1 MPPVDAPHDA
11 ALATRLFELINAA
24 WTTRAIAVAAEL
36 RLAEALRDGP
46 RDAASLAQA
55 AGCDADALQRLLR
68 GLCSIG
74 LCDEHD
80 SGRFAITPLGA
91 LLAEDAPQSLRSWA
105 LQFGRQLWPAWA
117 GLDAS
122 VRTGKG
128 LRERT
133 GLAHGFA
140 HLESDATVAAV
151 FNRAMVEITRIVAA
165 DAVRKV
171 QLPHDA
177 GMLVDVGGGHGELLA
192 AFLHRWPAA
201 RGVSLDLAHAQS
213 GALQLFATQGLGERA
228 GFIVGDFFAEVP
240 AADVLLMKAI
250 LHDWDDA
257 HCALIL
263 CNCRRALPAGGRLLV
278 IDRVLPARLRDEPHH
293 RSLARSDLTM
303 LVGVGGRERTEA
315 QFRKLFKGSGFAIES
330 IEPLALDLS
339 LLDCRPV

>member
-1 MPPVDAPHDA
+1 MDAPHDA

-46 RDAASLAQA
+46 RDAASLALA
-55 AGCDADALQRLLR
+55 AGCDGDALHRLLR

-80 SGRFAITPLGA
+80 DGRFAITPCGA
-91 LLAEDAPQSLRSWA
+91 LLVEDAPQSLRSWA

-140 HLESDATVAAV
+140 HLERDADAAAV
-151 FNRAMVEITRIVAA
+151 FNRAMVEITRIVAT

-171 QLPHDA
+171 DLPYNA
-177 GMLVDVGGGHGELLA
+177 GVLVDVGGGHGELLA

-201 RGVSLDLAHAQS
+201 RGVALDLAHAEA
-213 GALQLFATQGLGERA
+213 GALQHFAAHGFNERA
-228 GFIVGDFFAEVP
+228 AFIVGDFFAEVP

-257 HCALIL
+257 RCALIL
-263 CNCRRALPAGGRLLV
+263 LNCRRALRAGGRLLV
-278 IDRVLPARLRDEPHH
+278 IDRMLPARLRDEPRH

-315 QFRKLFKGSGFAIES
+315 QFHKLFGGSGFAIES
-330 IEPLALDLS
+330 IQPLALDLS